1 MSSAARAVSYGF
13 LLLLMLGFV
22 SLQAQPS
29 DPQLGRWVLNLAKSN
44 FNPGPPPKSQTRT
57 FELTDKGVKFT
68 ADGIDA
74 NGKPAHAEYLAN
86 FDGKD
91 YPIMGSASA
100 DSIALKRRDPY
111 TLEVT
116 QKKGGKVVITGA
128 RTISRDG
135 RVATVTNAGT
145 DGQGRSINDVLVFD
159 KQ

>member
-1 MSSAARAVSYGF
+1 MSSAVRGISYGF
-13 LLLLMLGFV
+13 LLLLVLGV
-22 SLQAQPS
+22 VALEAQSS
-29 DPQLGRWVLNLAKSN
+29 DPQLGRWVLNLAKST

-57 FELTDKGVKFT
+57 FELTDKGVRYT
-68 ADGIDA
+68 SDGIDA
-74 NGKPAHAEYLAN
+74 NGKPTHAEYLAK

-91 YPIMGSASA
+91 YPLKGSGNA
-100 DSIALKRRDPY
+100 DSIALKRRDLY

-116 QKKGGKVVITGA
+116 QKKGGKVVITGT

-135 RVATVTNAGT
+135 RVATVTNVGT